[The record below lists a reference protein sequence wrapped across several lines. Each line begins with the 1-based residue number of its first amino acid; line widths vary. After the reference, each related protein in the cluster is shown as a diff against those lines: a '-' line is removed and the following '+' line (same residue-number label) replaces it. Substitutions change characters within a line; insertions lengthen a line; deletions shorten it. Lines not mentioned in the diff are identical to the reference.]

1 MMNSVRRFVVI
12 AALATAAWPALAQ
25 EASPAIVPAGEEA
38 VDPYTVSNANAGA
51 SPFIG
56 KDMLEAFHGREGI
69 GRIVDDLV
77 EHVQTDVR
85 TAEIFKA
92 SDFVRLRRT
101 LKEQFCYI
109 LNGGCDY
116 TGRDMAKV
124 HEDHGIVTAEFNALV
139 ELLQEAM
146 GREGVGFG
154 AQNRLLAKLAPM
166 KREAVTR

>member
-1 MMNSVRRFVVI
+1 MSILALVFSATPAFAQASPPAVVI
-12 AALATAAWPALAQ
+12 P
-25 EASPAIVPAGEEA
+25 PGEEE
-38 VDPYTVSNANAGA
+38 VDPYTISNANAAATPLAGTD
-51 SPFIG
+51 IL
-56 KDMLEAFHGREGI
+56 DAFHGREGV

-77 EHVQTDVR
+77 EHVQADSR
-85 TAEIFKA
+85 TSEIFKA

-116 TGRDMAKV
+116 TGRDMVKV
-124 HEDHGIVTAEFNALV
+124 HEDHGITTAEFNALV

-146 GREGVGFG
+146 SREGVSFG

-166 KREAVTR
+166 ERLAVTR